1 MVTRK
6 HQRLFSRRDVSG
18 EQEYQDEFNQE
29 LVSTGMNLAENLN
42 RGNVHLVA
50 AYPVAPINMAID
62 LPEFNT
68 SGYENGISW
77 PTPHQY
83 EILASK
89 IWH

>member
-1 MVTRK
+1 MYRVNK
-6 HQRLFSRRDVSG
+6 NIKMN
-18 EQEYQDEFNQE
+18 FNQE

-68 SGYENGISW
+68 SGYEMAFVANISL
-77 PTPHQY
+77 
-83 EILASK
+83 I
-89 IWH
+89 